1 MIFSVLQ
8 VLTVILIAVA
18 FALALAHSLELP
30 GKMRLSRE
38 AYFAVQPIYYPGFT
52 IGGGIGEAGGTIL
65 TIVLLI
71 LTPAGSGSFW
81 LTVVALFGLLGMQAT
96 YWVLT
101 HPVNRVWL
109 KGERLSGFG
118 SGFFTF
124 GTKSQVGRREQHQEA
139 TREPDWTELRD
150 RWEYSHVVRAGFA
163 FVSFLAAVI
172 TLLLKNRG

>member
-8 VLTVILIAVA
+8 VFTVILIAVA

-65 TIVLLI
+65 TIVLFI

-81 LTVVALFGLLGMQAT
+81 LTLVALFGLLGMQAT

-118 SGFFTF
+118 SEFFSF
-124 GTKSQVGRREQHQEA
+124 GTKRREQRQEA
-139 TREPDWTELRD
+139 TREPEWTELRD

-163 FVSFLAAVI
+163 FVSFLAVVI